1 MGVNGFTQ
9 HVDHDM
15 LAIVIVIDRTLRRNL
30 LLVAVSGS
38 NSDFLTP
45 PLVLGQVCIWSW
57 WYVCIQSSIVSW
69 NESSLQ
75 SAELQ
80 SAVRI
85 IVN

>member
-57 WYVCIQSSIVSW
+57 WYVCIQSSIALSPGVSLVCRAQ
-69 NESSLQ
+69 SYSLQ
-75 SAELQ
+75 SG
-80 SAVRI
+80 
-85 IVN
+85 